1 MILLGAL
8 TNGLAI
14 ILGGSFGLIFKRGLS
29 EKITNALM
37 NALALC
43 ALYVGMEGLLSGDN
57 MLIII
62 LSMVLGTLIGE
73 GLDLDLK
80 VNQFGNKLET
90 RFIQNEKGDSPSIA
104 QGFISTSLIVCIG
117 SMAIVGALQ
126 SGITGNHDILFA
138 KAIIDGIIS
147 IVLASTLGLGVPLA
161 GILVVVYEGGMAL
174 FASSLTPLLTE
185 SVIQNLTSVGS
196 LLILGLAFNLLKITD
211 LKVINYSP
219 AIFMPILFGLFI

>member
-1 MILLGAL
+1 
-8 TNGLAI
+8 
-14 ILGGSFGLIFKRGLS
+14 
-29 EKITNALM
+29 
-37 NALALC
+37 ALALC
-43 ALYVGMEGLLSGDN
+43 ALYVGMEGLLIGDN

-90 RFIQNEKGDSPSIA
+90 RFIQNKKGDSPSIA

-126 SGITGNHDILFA
+126 SGITGNHNILFA

-196 LLILGLAFNLLKITD
+196 LLILGLAFNLLKI
-211 LKVINYSP
+211 
-219 AIFMPILFGLFI
+219 

>member
-29 EKITNALM
+29 EKVTNALM

-80 VNQFGNKLET
+80 VNQFGNNLET

-126 SGITGNHDILFA
+126 SGITGNHNILFA

>member
-29 EKITNALM
+29 EKVTNALM

-57 MLIII
+57 MLVII

-90 RFIQNEKGDSPSIA
+90 RFIQNKKGNSPSIA

-126 SGITGNHDILFA
+126 SGITGNHNILFA

-161 GILVVVYEGGMAL
+161 GILVVLYEGGMAL

>member
-29 EKITNALM
+29 EKVTNALM

-43 ALYVGMEGLLSGDN
+43 ALYVGMEGLLIGDN

-80 VNQFGNKLET
+80 VNQFGNNLET
-90 RFIQNEKGDSPSIA
+90 RFIQNKKGDSPSIA

-126 SGITGNHDILFA
+126 SGITGNHNILFA

>member
-29 EKITNALM
+29 EKVTNALM

-57 MLIII
+57 MLVII

-90 RFIQNEKGDSPSIA
+90 RFIQNKKGDSPSIA

-126 SGITGNHDILFA
+126 SGITGNHNILFA

>member
-29 EKITNALM
+29 EKVTNALM

-126 SGITGNHDILFA
+126 SGITGNHNILFA

>member
-29 EKITNALM
+29 EKVTNALM

-43 ALYVGMEGLLSGDN
+43 ALYVGMEGLLIGDN

-90 RFIQNEKGDSPSIA
+90 RFIQNKKGDSPSIA

-126 SGITGNHDILFA
+126 SGITGNHNILFA

>member
-29 EKITNALM
+29 EKVTNALM

-90 RFIQNEKGDSPSIA
+90 RFIQNKKGDSPSIA

-126 SGITGNHDILFA
+126 SGITGNHNILFA